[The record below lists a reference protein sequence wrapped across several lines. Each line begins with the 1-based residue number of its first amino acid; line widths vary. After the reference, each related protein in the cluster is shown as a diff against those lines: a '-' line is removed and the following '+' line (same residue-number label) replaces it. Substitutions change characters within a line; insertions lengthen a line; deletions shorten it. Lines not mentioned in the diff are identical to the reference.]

1 VDRITTLDLRA
12 HLVTRDAEV
21 LAVKHFR
28 GAQIVDLRR
37 FLEVLR
43 AR

>member
-12 HLVTRDAEV
+12 HLVTWDAEV
-21 LAVKHFR
+21 LAVRHFR
-28 GAQIVDLRR
+28 GAQIVDPLR
-37 FLEVLR
+37 FLEVLQ